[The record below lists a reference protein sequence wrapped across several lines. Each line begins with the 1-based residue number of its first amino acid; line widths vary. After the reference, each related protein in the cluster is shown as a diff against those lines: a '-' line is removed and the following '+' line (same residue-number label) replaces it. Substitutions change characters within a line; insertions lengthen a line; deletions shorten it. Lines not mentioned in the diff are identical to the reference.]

1 MRLYKFGSGGGARAP
16 STLPLTYPLP
26 LLSSIEEGAKSNSS
40 CNLMERAEAEGGA
53 PTPPPPQSR
62 LGKRIRLS
70 SVGPLSAHS
79 LPTPKPQITRVKRK
93 NPN

>member
-53 PTPPPPQSR
+53 AGGARPPPPPAAPPR
-62 LGKRIRLS
+62 
-70 SVGPLSAHS
+70 
-79 LPTPKPQITRVKRK
+79 RVRQPPPPP
-93 NPN
+93 NPD

>member
-53 PTPPPPQSR
+53 PRGRPPPPPPP
-62 LGKRIRLS
+62 GGGC
-70 SVGPLSAHS
+70 VGPRIASGGRLEGVRWMEAA
-79 LPTPKPQITRVKRK
+79 ICGMWRG
-93 NPN
+93 